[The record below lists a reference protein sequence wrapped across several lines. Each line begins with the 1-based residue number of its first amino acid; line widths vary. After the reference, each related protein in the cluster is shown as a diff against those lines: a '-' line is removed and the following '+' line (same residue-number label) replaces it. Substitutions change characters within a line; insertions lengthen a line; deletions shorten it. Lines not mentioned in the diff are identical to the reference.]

1 MSAHQLHRALAR
13 LNLRCFNVRPQR
25 IQILRTPTA
34 FYESLIERCD
44 RATTRVTLSALYWGT
59 GPLALNLAEAV
70 ARAASRGVAVN
81 VTLDAARAGRRDG
94 DGRTSVDALAAVEE
108 AGGDIHLVDASG
120 RSGLIGE
127 ILGVYHAK
135 ACVFDDATLLTG
147 ANLSEEYFRS
157 RQDRYVVVRDHK
169 VADWYDRAVRAAAAA
184 PDAAERARALR
195 ELCTGPA
202 PAPPPRRR
210 RFHRSRRR
218 PAATLFPTAQVR
230 DLLDLDARALSAV
243 LDASPRCGLSTAYA
257 NPPPAVVEALGR
269 TAATVVV
276 PAPDTHGFAGATG
289 AKAFLPLAHARFAWD
304 LATKLKGSG
313 DVRAWAAPRETY
325 HAKGCWA
332 FSAAD
337 ERRVGA
343 TVVGSSN
350 WNVRSH
356 RRDVELGA
364 ALVVRDGALRR
375 RLGDEWRRLR
385 AAARDPVSEP
395 PAWTALLRG
404 VLRPF
409 A

>member
-1 MSAHQLHRALAR
+1 MTVRAGGDAPPARTRKTSRSVNYELLAR
-13 LNLRCFNVRPQR
+13 
-25 IQILRTPTA
+25 
-34 FYESLIERCD
+34 
-44 RATTRVTLSALYWGT
+44 
-59 GPLALNLAEAV
+59 
-70 ARAASRGVAVN
+70 
-81 VTLDAARAGRRDG
+81 RRDAG
-94 DGRTSVDALAAVEE
+94 E
-108 AGGDIHLVDASG
+108 AGGEALSWHRCSCFLLCYPSGGGGTIRRHRHNPARVQRKERCVVGLRRRAGVDGVCHSRHCTHTPRPFENVREVVPHGRRRAKEERRVARVEALDRRKHRTSAS
-120 RSGLIGE
+120 
-127 ILGVYHAK
+127 V
-135 ACVFDDATLLTG
+135 G

-169 VADWYDRAVRAAAAA
+169 VADWYDQAVRAAAAA
-184 PDAAERARALR
+184 PDAGERARALR

-202 PAPPPRRR
+202 PTPAPRRR

-276 PAPDTHGFAGATG
+276 PSPDTHGFAGATG
-289 AKAFLPLAHARFAWD
+289 VKAFLPLAHARFAWD

-332 FSAAD
+332 FSAGD

-375 RLGDEWRRLR
+375 RLGDQWRRLR
-385 AAARDPVSEP
+385 SRARDPVAAP

>member
-1 MSAHQLHRALAR
+1 M
-13 LNLRCFNVRPQR
+13 
-25 IQILRTPTA
+25 
-34 FYESLIERCD
+34 
-44 RATTRVTLSALYWGT
+44 
-59 GPLALNLAEAV
+59 
-70 ARAASRGVAVN
+70 
-81 VTLDAARAGRRDG
+81 
-94 DGRTSVDALAAVEE
+94 
-108 AGGDIHLVDASG
+108 
-120 RSGLIGE
+120 
-127 ILGVYHAK
+127 
-135 ACVFDDATLLTG
+135 
-147 ANLSEEYFRS
+147 
-157 RQDRYVVVRDHK
+157 
-169 VADWYDRAVRAAAAA
+169 
-184 PDAAERARALR
+184 
-195 ELCTGPA
+195 
-202 PAPPPRRR
+202 
-210 RFHRSRRR
+210 
-218 PAATLFPTAQVR
+218 R

-276 PAPDTHGFAGATG
+276 PAPETHGFAGATG

-332 FSAAD
+332 FSAGD

-375 RLGDEWRRLR
+375 PPRRPRRAPTTAPPGLVGWRLR
-385 AAARDPVSEP
+385 LLH
-395 PAWTALLRG
+395 LLRG
-404 VLRPF
+404 WRAGLALLGEVVLGVFEEVGQLARGGLARRERRRLDVGVAEQRDADGARARTTRRLSTTSADEGKHGACGVTWGTSGMSGATRLVGELPLAETQPRDARSSRSASSAVSRTATTTGRRTARGDRVPARGVGGGPWPQRGARRPV
-409 A
+409 ASARGQGRHIPCSSSSRRCARAGGA

>member
-1 MSAHQLHRALAR
+1 M
-13 LNLRCFNVRPQR
+13 
-25 IQILRTPTA
+25 
-34 FYESLIERCD
+34 
-44 RATTRVTLSALYWGT
+44 
-59 GPLALNLAEAV
+59 
-70 ARAASRGVAVN
+70 
-81 VTLDAARAGRRDG
+81 RD
-94 DGRTSVDALAAVEE
+94 
-108 AGGDIHLVDASG
+108 I
-120 RSGLIGE
+120 
-127 ILGVYHAK
+127 
-135 ACVFDDATLLTG
+135 
-147 ANLSEEYFRS
+147 
-157 RQDRYVVVRDHK
+157 
-169 VADWYDRAVRAAAAA
+169 
-184 PDAAERARALR
+184 
-195 ELCTGPA
+195 
-202 PAPPPRRR
+202 
-210 RFHRSRRR
+210 
-218 PAATLFPTAQVR
+218 
-230 DLLDLDARALSAV
+230 LDLDARALSAV

-276 PAPDTHGFAGATG
+276 PSPDTHGFAGATG
-289 AKAFLPLAHARFAWD
+289 VKAFLPLAHARFAWD

-332 FSAAD
+332 FSAGD

-385 AAARDPVSEP
+385 AAARDPVSKP
-395 PAWTALLRG
+395 PAWTALLRFF
-404 VLRPF
+404 LRPF